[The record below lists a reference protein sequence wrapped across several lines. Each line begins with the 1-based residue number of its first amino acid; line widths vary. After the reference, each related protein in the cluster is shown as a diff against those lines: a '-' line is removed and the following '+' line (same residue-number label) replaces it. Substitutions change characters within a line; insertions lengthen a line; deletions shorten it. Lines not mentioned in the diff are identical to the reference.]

1 MALHGTLKTG
11 LQKQNNFKK
20 NKLNNLKK
28 ISFLAGIFLSTLT
41 TTAQLF
47 IDKATIEYEVKAN
60 IKKNM
65 GNGSWEEMMKD
76 KLPTFKTGYYSFTFA
91 DNKSIYKFDHWPE
104 KDKLPDYMRKDD
116 ESNTWYFDHNKGKMI
131 IQKNIYGS
139 AFNIEDSILNLQWT
153 ITNENR
159 NIAGFNCKKAV
170 AKIFDSV
177 YVFAFYTDEI
187 MISGGP
193 CSINGLPGMIMG
205 LTIPRLFT
213 SWIATK
219 VSVNNV
225 AVNTIQPT
233 LSKKY
238 YTMPFVVKTIEER
251 TKDWYSYDEK
261 NDENLQ
267 QKNRFVWNM
276 RL

>member
-1 MALHGTLKTG
+1 M
-11 LQKQNNFKK
+11 
-20 NKLNNLKK
+20 KK
-28 ISFLAGIFLSTLT
+28 ILIFTIVFLSIIKA
-41 TTAQLF
+41 TAQIF
-47 IDKATIEYEVKAN
+47 IDKATIEYEVKSN

-76 KLPTFKTGYYSFTFA
+76 KLPTFKTGYYTFTFA

-104 KDKLPDYMRKDD
+104 TEKLPDYMRKDD
-116 ESNTWYFDHNKGKMI
+116 ESNTWYFDHNTGKMI

-139 AFNIEDSILNLQWT
+139 ALNIEDSILNLKWT
-153 ITNENR
+153 LTNENR

-193 CSINGLPGMIMG
+193 CSINGLPGLIMG
-205 LTIPRLFT
+205 VTIPRLFT

-219 VSVNNV
+219 ISVNNV
-225 AVNTIQPT
+225 AVNSIVPT
-233 LSKKY
+233 TSKKY
-238 YTMPFVVKTIEER
+238 YTMPLMSKIIDER
-251 TKDWYSYDEK
+251 TKDWYSGGDDSE
-261 NDENLQ
+261 ENQQ
-267 QKNRFVWNM
+267 QKNRFIWTM
-276 RL
+276 LL